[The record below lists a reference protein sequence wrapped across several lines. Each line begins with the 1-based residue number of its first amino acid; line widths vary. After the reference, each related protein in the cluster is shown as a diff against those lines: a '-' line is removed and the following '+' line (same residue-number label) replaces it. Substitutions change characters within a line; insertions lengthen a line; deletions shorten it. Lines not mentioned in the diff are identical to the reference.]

1 MDLWRT
7 YIYRYLTLSFVK
19 NFGTFMREKNISHV
33 VVKLLFDNKGLLRY
47 ISKLN
52 QAFFPLL

>member
-1 MDLWRT
+1 
-7 YIYRYLTLSFVK
+7 
-19 NFGTFMREKNISHV
+19 MREKNISHV

-52 QAFFPLL
+52 QAFCLKTSLDLGRIVL